1 MRDPGGNTV
10 AISLP
15 IEDALVEAARD
26 RGVRPALVVG
36 LAWKESSF
44 QWWAGKHE
52 PTYPYLWDV
61 KANKPTRSEAVGS
74 LGMVSQAT
82 ELVFQR
88 TSWGLLQV
96 MGAVARELGF
106 REVLLSH
113 LLDARLSASY
123 GAQLLANLL
132 KRHNGDEADALS
144 AYNAGS
150 PTDANFASY
159 VSPILKMATIY
170 EREKG
175 QP

>member
-1 MRDPGGNTV
+1 MRDPNGDTV
-10 AISLP
+10 VLP
-15 IEDALVEAARD
+15 VSIEDALLEAARD
-26 RGVRPALVVG
+26 RGVRPALLIG

-44 QWWAGKHE
+44 QWWAAKHE

-74 LGMVSQAT
+74 IGMASQAT

-88 TSWGLLQV
+88 TSWGVAQV
-96 MGAVARELGF
+96 MGAVAREFGF
-106 REVLLSH
+106 KEVLLSH

-123 GAQLLANLL
+123 GAHLLANLL
-132 KRHNGDEADALS
+132 KRHHGDEADALS

-150 PTDANFASY
+150 PTDANFAAY
-159 VSPILKMATIY
+159 VSPILKMAEIY
-170 EREKG
+170 RREKG